1 MTGRILRN
9 DTGGVLV
16 IVLGILLMMTL
27 IGAQMISTSND
38 DVTLSGNSQ
47 GSNRAFYSA
56 ESGQALAKSA
66 LWADY
71 VSSTLTSPVKA
82 SGEIGNRTTYSAYLN
97 KIGLTD
103 GTQKTIASSV
113 SVGTGQ
119 SVDSVYV
126 RRQDQSGATVLTVS
140 SVGRA
145 AGSATQTIRAVYR
158 IEGEAFKGFEFAI
171 LAKNVNCI
179 MCHATIDNVDRIF
192 NKDATKKGSFER
204 VKVASLESMLLRV
217 QNVNGW
223 PTAQSNIAGT
233 MYTRGQ
239 ITDQVG
245 NLVSNLSPTG
255 VGVAGYAINTST
267 GKIQEPLTGVA
278 LTNTTGSPL
287 PQNGNLY
294 MNYPTTSTG
303 MTDGELPTSFPPP
316 FPDDNGNKVVD
327 DAEYADI
334 ALDATGGISGG
345 VIYGLAAGSTYS
357 SATLPGTGN
366 KASLSQSFD
375 GNLILVGTTANP
387 ILLSG
392 TLAVNGD
399 VVIQG
404 VVKGTGQIYARGSV
418 YVTGDVTYADGSS
431 GGNRTFGT
439 ASDGTQNA
447 LSLAAGKNILVGDYL
462 TPANGNILS
471 NTSIDPG
478 NQSGNQR
485 LSFTQSE
492 MSLFNRGEW
501 TKTQKFL
508 PDVNNVL
515 VANSTYDASYV
526 PRYYTMNAG
535 DPVYIYNKPKNGN
548 GTYWDPAS
556 TSWQGVEHVAKYDT
570 TLLTKLN
577 PGDPSLASAKTLAL
591 SSTNNWISPT
601 TLKNLWIADENARA
615 SGAEFKFD
623 GQLYTNNSIFTLT
636 RSGSKTGGKMAIN
649 GAVVAADVGI
659 LAAQGLAL
667 SYDTRLKS
675 FLKIK
680 DDSKV
685 AMAQSAWFA
694 E

>member
-16 IVLGILLMMTL
+16 VVLGILLMMTL

-71 VSSTLTSPVKA
+71 VSTTLTSPVKA
-82 SGEIGNRTTYSAYLN
+82 SGEVGNRTTYTAYLN
-97 KIGLTD
+97 NIGLTD

-145 AGSATQTIRAVYR
+145 AGSASQTIRAVYR

-179 MCHATIDNVDRIF
+179 MCHATIDNVDRVF
-192 NKDATKKGSFER
+192 NTDATKQGSFDR
-204 VKVASLESMLLRV
+204 VKVASLESMLIRTTSALS
-217 QNVNGW
+217 NV
-223 PTAQSNIAGT
+223 AGT
-233 MYTRGQ
+233 VYTRGIVTDKTGNS
-239 ITDQVG
+239 IT
-245 NLVSNLSPTG
+245 NLSPTG
-255 VGVAGYAINTST
+255 QGLEGYAINSTT
-267 GKIQEPLTGVA
+267 GKITEPLTAVG
-278 LTNTTGSPL
+278 LTNTTGTPL

-303 MTDGELPTSFPPP
+303 MTDGELPAAFPPP
-316 FPDDNGNKVVD
+316 FPDDNGNKIVD
-327 DAEYADI
+327 DAEYADV
-334 ALDATGGISGG
+334 ALGANGGVSGG
-345 VIYGLAAGSTYS
+345 VIYGLVAGSTYS
-357 SATLPGTGN
+357 GATLPGAGN

-375 GNLILVGTTANP
+375 GNLIHVGTTANP
-387 ILLSG
+387 IQLSG

-399 VVIQG
+399 VVLQG
-404 VVKGTGQIYARGSV
+404 VVKGTGQIYARGNV
-418 YVTGDVTYADGSS
+418 YVTGDVTYADGTN

-462 TPANGNILS
+462 TPSSGNILL

-485 LSFTQSE
+485 FSFTMSE
-492 MSLFNRGEW
+492 ITLFNRGEW
-501 TKTQKFL
+501 TKSQKFL
-508 PDVNNVL
+508 PDVNNNL
-515 VANSTYDASYV
+515 VANTTYDASYV

-535 DPVYIYNKPKNGN
+535 DPVYIYNKPKNGS

-556 TSWQGVEHVAKYDT
+556 TSWQGSEHASRYDT
-570 TLLTKLN
+570 TLLTKLDA
-577 PGDPSLASAKTLAL
+577 GDPKLAGATSIAL
-591 SSTNNWISPT
+591 SSANNWISPT
-601 TLKNLWIADENARA
+601 TLKNFWIADENARA

-636 RSGSKTGGKMAIN
+636 RSVSKTGGKMAVN

-659 LAAQGLAL
+659 LAANGLAL
-667 SYDTRLKS
+667 SYDSRLKA

-680 DDSKV
+680 DDSKI